1 MTRVQ
6 SSLVSLKADG
16 SVTSELVRP
25 MDPPAALRVDPDKAF
40 CGTCLLGVCTH
51 SEPRNYPG
59 FEGTLVGD

>member
-40 CGTCLLGVCTH
+40 CGTCLLGVRAL
-51 SEPRNYPG
+51 S
-59 FEGTLVGD
+59 